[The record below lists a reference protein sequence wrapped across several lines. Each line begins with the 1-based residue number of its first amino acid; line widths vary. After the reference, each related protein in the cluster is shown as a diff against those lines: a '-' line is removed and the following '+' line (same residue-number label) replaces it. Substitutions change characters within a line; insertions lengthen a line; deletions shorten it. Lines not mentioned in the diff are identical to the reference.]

1 MSIYRKN
8 RVTNK
13 LVKCNS
19 VDQLAYNSL
28 YKIANNIIDVDAFLQ
43 MIIRNINQGYYDRLQ
58 YI

>member
-19 VDQLAYNSL
+19 VYQLAYNSL

-58 YI
+58 YF